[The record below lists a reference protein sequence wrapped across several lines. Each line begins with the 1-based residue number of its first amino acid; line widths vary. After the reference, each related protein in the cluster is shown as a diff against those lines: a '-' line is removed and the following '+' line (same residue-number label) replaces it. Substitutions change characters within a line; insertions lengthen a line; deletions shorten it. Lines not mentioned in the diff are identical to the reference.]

1 LNIYSF
7 SKSNPISFYDP
18 DGAFPV
24 YITIERTIADI
35 NGGIKGQ
42 FTVETPSGFMSGY
55 TLERPYRGDV
65 LARTADSGSSIMAG
79 EYIGMRAYNV
89 LTVMVNTIRL
99 SNPDLLGNR
108 TGSYLHNG
116 NSIKDSEDC
125 ILVGGDPTLSVG
137 RRQEI
142 FDFIAAAEQTQMASN
157 VAMVMLG
164 FYSLISIG
172 DFPEITVTVNW
183 ASWFLKGQAEL
194 VSWQNE
200 TGILAYIRSRS

>member
-1 LNIYSF
+1 
-7 SKSNPISFYDP
+7 
-18 DGAFPV
+18 
-24 YITIERTIADI
+24 
-35 NGGIKGQ
+35 
-42 FTVETPSGFMSGY
+42 
-55 TLERPYRGDV
+55 
-65 LARTADSGSSIMAG
+65 MAV
-79 EYIGMRAYNV
+79 EYIGMRAHNV
-89 LTVMVNTIRL
+89 LTVMANTIRL

-125 ILVGGDPTLSVG
+125 ILVCGDPTLSVG